1 MADIYTKQKRSEI
14 MRCVKQRGTAPE
26 EVIAEILRGMKLR
39 FRQNVEDLPG
49 KPDFVITSC
58 RAVVFVHGCFWHRHA
73 GCSRTTTPASNVEFW
88 KRKFE
93 SNLRRDRKNA
103 RVLRMEGWRVVT
115 VLECSL
121 RDRGRVLAHLKRFL
135 KPRRKT

>member
-26 EVIAEILRGMKLR
+26 EAVAEILRGMKLR

-49 KPDFVITSC
+49 KPDFVIMSC

-88 KRKFE
+88 RRKFE

-103 RVLRMEGWRVVT
+103 RLLRMEGWRVVT
-115 VLECSL
+115 VWECSL
-121 RDRGRVLAHLKRFL
+121 RDRRRILAHLKQFL